1 MSLLSAERV
10 LTGRPRTAAANAA
23 SPDVAARSASAP
35 ADAPPAVALV
45 MPVANERATIA
56 ATWEE
61 IADLDLGPLVWI
73 PVLDSVCRDG
83 TREWLAGLATQDRRV
98 RPIDRSPG
106 RGLAQAYVAGYRE
119 ALRLGAA
126 KILEI
131 DAGGS
136 HPVAVVPRLVRAL
149 DDVDHVATT
158 RHGGGGR
165 SVHVPWRRRALSR
178 LGTWIGRALL
188 GIPLSDATGGMQGFR
203 REALERI
210 DLDTFLS
217 RHHMVQT
224 ELKYRCRHLSH
235 REIPLVYH
243 GSDSTLRLASVTDAA
258 RVTLRLLLDRL
269 GIVRL
274 PASPR

>member
-10 LTGRPRTAAANAA
+10 LTGRPA
-23 SPDVAARSASAP
+23 PASAP
-35 ADAPPAVALV
+35 DADAPPAVALV
-45 MPVANERATIA
+45 MPVANERATIEE
-56 ATWEE
+56 TWEE
-61 IADLDLGPLVWI
+61 IADLDVGELVWI

-83 TREWLAGLATQDRRV
+83 TREWLAGLALQDRRV
-98 RPIDRSPG
+98 HPIDRSPA

-136 HPVAVVPRLVRAL
+136 HPVAVVPRIVRAL

-158 RHGGGGR
+158 RHRGGGR
-165 SVHVPWRRRALSR
+165 SVDVPWRRRVLSR
-178 LGTWIGRALL
+178 AGTWVSRALL
-188 GIPLSDATGGMQGFR
+188 GIRLSDATGGLQGFR
-203 REALERI
+203 REALSSI
-210 DLDTFLS
+210 DLDAFSS

-235 REIPLVYH
+235 REVPLVYH
-243 GSDSTLRLASVTDAA
+243 GSDSTLQLASVHDAA
-258 RVTLRLLLDRL
+258 RVTVRLLLDRL

-274 PASPR
+274 PKGAR